1 MRKSRKKILNQLL
14 AVTLSV
20 SMGAP
25 NIVAMAD
32 PVIDDPD
39 GGTKTEL
46 LIDDEKVSDKD
57 TQGETKDESKDE
69 TENESKDE
77 TKDESKDESKDETK
91 DESKDETKDETE
103 NESKDETKDETK
115 DESKDESK
123 DETKGEAKNES
134 NKTLSEKVEDV
145 INGITETVTGKKN
158 YKKFGTDEF
167 ILWWF
172 EEASDEE
179 KAEWYASISKYDE
192 DKATDSDAK
201 YPAFSSDEFD
211 DWFDS
216 DGTFHKFPTPG
227 KYPTGDNFN
236 MLLAASMALAGL
248 LLAGFGLY
256 GVTRRRKKDEQ

>member
-77 TKDESKDESKDETK
+77 TKDEIKDESKDETK
-91 DESKDETKDETE
+91 DESKDETKDETKD
-103 NESKDETKDETK
+103 ESKDETKDE
-115 DESKDESK
+115 SKNETK
-123 DETKGEAKNES
+123 DETKTEIKNES
-134 NKTLSEKVEDV
+134 NKTLSEKVPMRKRL
-145 INGITETVTGKKN
+145 NGMHPSRSMMRIKQQTPMQNTRHFHLMNSMTG
-158 YKKFGTDEF
+158 
-167 ILWWF
+167 L
-172 EEASDEE
+172 
-179 KAEWYASISKYDE
+179 
-192 DKATDSDAK
+192 
-201 YPAFSSDEFD
+201 
-211 DWFDS
+211 
-216 DGTFHKFPTPG
+216 
-227 KYPTGDNFN
+227 
-236 MLLAASMALAGL
+236 
-248 LLAGFGLY
+248 
-256 GVTRRRKKDEQ
+256 TRMV